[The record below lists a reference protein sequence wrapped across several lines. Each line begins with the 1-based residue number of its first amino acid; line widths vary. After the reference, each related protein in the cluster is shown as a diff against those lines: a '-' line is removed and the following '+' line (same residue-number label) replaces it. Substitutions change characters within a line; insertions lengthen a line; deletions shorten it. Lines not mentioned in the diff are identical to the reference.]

1 MNSNDE
7 EIQLDRK
14 FNRVA
19 YIATAVL
26 FGFALIVAS
35 PSNADDTSGVMG
47 NIAVVEVND
56 DITVSIGGGVRA
68 DGNFEIKP
76 DKTNDFAVDNARL
89 TFGVDTSYGVS
100 ADVSAQYDGTATNNF
115 DLLDAAVSLDLPI
128 PFVGTVKGGRFIAP
142 ANRATLN
149 DTYGQITWDLPTVV
163 AKYPSINGYG
173 RLDGGAVYGG
183 VDHKISGVADAT
195 QGFLGDDFGVDY
207 SVGVFQGINNADDAL
222 FATRIALDLGG
233 IDLGFALQTQENAV
247 VTSDYLGWNIDVA
260 YAKKLG
266 PGTVSVE
273 GGVFQSDLD
282 GAAYVPGVGLNE
294 GLGGYVLGAYA
305 LEDFALKAGK
315 LTVTPQ
321 PFVRYQNFQFDGAND
336 GEQVRWDAGANLIL
350 DEATNTKLTVNYFN
364 DELQGITNEGVLVGI
379 QFAF

>member
-1 MNSNDE
+1 MSSNDE
-7 EIQLDRK
+7 SQLDRK

-19 YIATAVL
+19 YITAALL
-26 FGFALIVAS
+26 FGFAFVIAAS
-35 PSNADDTSGVMG
+35 PSNADDGGVMG

-100 ADVSAQYDGTATNNF
+100 ADISAQYDGTATNNF

-128 PFVGTVKGGRFIAP
+128 PFVSTVKGGRFIAP

-163 AKYPSINGYG
+163 AKYPSVNGYG

-183 VDHKISGVADAT
+183 VDHEVSGVADAT
-195 QGFLGDDFGVDY
+195 KGFLSNDFGVDY
-207 SVGVFQGINNADDAL
+207 SAGVFQGINNADDAL

-233 IDLGFALQTQENAV
+233 IDFGFALQTQ
-247 VTSDYLGWNIDVA
+247 
-260 YAKKLG
+260 
-266 PGTVSVE
+266 
-273 GGVFQSDLD
+273 
-282 GAAYVPGVGLNE
+282 
-294 GLGGYVLGAYA
+294 
-305 LEDFALKAGK
+305 
-315 LTVTPQ
+315 
-321 PFVRYQNFQFDGAND
+321 
-336 GEQVRWDAGANLIL
+336 
-350 DEATNTKLTVNYFN
+350 
-364 DELQGITNEGVLVGI
+364 
-379 QFAF
+379 